1 MPKSRGRKP
10 GRSGRQGNQPGD
22 PRHRAALARARS
34 LTGPAAQARARLIRL
49 LAFGDAADPLQ
60 VISVPP
66 LYMDVIVAEA
76 AGVIEEE
83 RCADDCVILAC
94 CYAHLGIAAEIRA
107 ARLTVTDT
115 RDRSST
121 THGTLSP
128 SWEDGLLHGH
138 TVVWIPAQRCL
149 IDPTILQFLPEDT
162 LSWEAVIAH
171 AAPGTRPAETVT
183 ASHGRF
189 RVAYILAPAEATA
202 PLLGYPRMLE
212 ERDDLLRR
220 GVNIASA
227 ALALMAEH
235 LPADRARQS
244 PLTCRALLTAIRDLS
259 AEQTPAGDWRSPPPA
274 RAASPPPH
282 ARRNRAPSRNPA
294 SGSHALTHP
303 GSRKPKS

>member
-10 GRSGRQGNQPGD
+10 GRGGRRGNQPGD
-22 PRHRAALARARS
+22 PRHRAALAQARS

-66 LYMDVIVAEA
+66 MYMDVIVAEA
-76 AGVIEEE
+76 AGAIDEE

-121 THGTLSP
+121 NHGTLAP
-128 SWEDGLLHGH
+128 RWEDGLLHGH

-149 IDPTILQFLPEDT
+149 IDPTVLQFLPEDS
-162 LSWEAVIAH
+162 LSWEAVIAR
-171 AAPGTRPAETVT
+171 AAPGSQPPETVT

-189 RVAYILAPAEATA
+189 RVAYTLAPAEATA
-202 PLLGYPRMLE
+202 PVLGYPRMLE
-212 ERDDLLRR
+212 ERNDLLRR

-235 LPADRARQS
+235 LPAERARQI
-244 PLTCRALLTAIRDLS
+244 PHPRAAALLTATRDLT
-259 AEQTPAGDWRSPPPA
+259 AEQTPAGDWRFTAPGTGSKPARLTLAEIPLPAGTPPA
-274 RAASPPPH
+274 
-282 ARRNRAPSRNPA
+282 APMP
-294 SGSHALTHP
+294 
-303 GSRKPKS
+303 

>member
-22 PRHRAALARARS
+22 PRHREALARAGS
-34 LTGPAAQARARLIRL
+34 LTDPAAQARGRLTRL

-66 LYMDVIVAEA
+66 LFLDAIVAEA
-76 AGVIEEE
+76 AGAIVEQ
-83 RCADDCVILAC
+83 RCMDDCVVLAC
-94 CYAHLGIAAEIRA
+94 SYAHLGIAAQVRA
-107 ARLTVTDT
+107 AELTIADT
-115 RDRSST
+115 RDRSSA

-162 LSWEAVIAH
+162 RSWEAVIAH
-171 AAPGTRPAETVT
+171 AAPGSWPAETVT

-189 RVAYILAPAEATA
+189 RVAYTLAPPEATA

-212 ERDDLLRR
+212 ERGDLLRR
-220 GVNIASA
+220 GMNIASA

-235 LPADRARQS
+235 LPADRARQIPHS
-244 PLTCRALLTAIRDLS
+244 RAAALLAAIRDLS
-259 AEQTPAGDWRSPPPA
+259 AEQTPTGDWRFTTPGEGSKPACLTLAEIALPAGTPPA
-274 RAASPPPH
+274 
-282 ARRNRAPSRNPA
+282 APMP
-294 SGSHALTHP
+294 
-303 GSRKPKS
+303 